1 MKHLLEQLRRPQLE
15 QLRRPQ
21 LEPMED
27 SEEVV
32 HTSVRP
38 PTVEQA
44 NRLTEGLTLAGRPLV
59 APQFHE
65 THWREGQVFTAEDD
79 PDRARQPWEPPS
91 FVRSKNPIAQREK
104 THVKDVPLHHVS
116 EKMRSTSFARVVHGV
131 LDEEDCAD
139 LLASVNQKGYT
150 PALLNI
156 GRGQQKLIPAA
167 RDGHRVIVDS
177 PEFTAWLFEVIK
189 PFLPERLGDSELIDL
204 NERCRFL
211 CYTPGQSFPGHCDG
225 RYSRSSGHP
234 HVGDFS
240 QVTIQL
246 YLNDV
251 PSQAGGA
258 TNFLHLDETPA
269 FRCQPVAGSV
279 LLFTQD
285 QYHEGELLSAGLKY
299 TLRTEAM
306 YRRPKLPTGPGLLP
320 KRRAGGGS

>member
-1 MKHLLEQLRRPQLE
+1 M
-15 QLRRPQ
+15 
-21 LEPMED
+21 D
-27 SEEVV
+27 FSEEVV
-32 HTSVRP
+32 HASIRP

-44 NRLTEGLTLAGRPLV
+44 IGLTEGLTLAGRPLV
-59 APQFHE
+59 APHFHE
-65 THWREGQVFTAEDD
+65 TDWHERQVFTAEDD

-91 FVRSKNPIAQREK
+91 FIRSKNPIAQREK
-104 THVKDVPLHHVS
+104 THVEDVPLNHVA
-116 EKMRSTSFARVVHGV
+116 EKMRSVSFARFVRGV
-131 LDEEDCAD
+131 LDEEDCAE
-139 LLASVNQKGYT
+139 LLARVNQKGYT

-156 GRGQQKLIPAA
+156 GRGRQQLEPMA

-177 PEFTAWLFEVIK
+177 PELTAWLFEVIK
-189 PFLPERLGDSELIDL
+189 PFLPEMLGDSELIDL

-211 CYTPGQSFPGHCDG
+211 CYTPGQSFPAHHDG
-225 RYSRSSGHP
+225 RYSRSAGHP
-234 HVGDFS
+234 HAGDFS

-246 YLNDV
+246 YLHDV

-258 TNFLHLDETPA
+258 TNLLQDQYHEETPA

-306 YRRPKLPTGPGLLP
+306 YRRPKLPKGPGLLP
-320 KRRAGGGS
+320 IHRAGGGR